1 MDVNSFRTDS
11 VLKGNHLK
19 SKMHYT
25 SFSFADSLQHCR
37 SLPLHFSP
45 CKFTL
50 PSENEA
56 RLLSL
61 PCASSIEIQIVL
73 FDTHLHSCCPV
84 SQVLSLAAV
93 MVHIIFL
100 ALVKLLAELR
110 GKRHKNLW
118 LHTKRKWLPI
128 SSAWFETFERIC
140 TLAAQTW
147 INTKCL
153 VLIWRK
159 YL

>member
-19 SKMHYT
+19 SKMHY
-25 SFSFADSLQHCR
+25 LQI
-37 SLPLHFSP
+37 LFNIVDLFPLHFSP

-50 PSENEA
+50 PSENQA

-110 GKRHKNLW
+110 GKRLKNVW
-118 LHTKRKWLPI
+118 LHTKTKWLPI